1 MGFLCAAGLRS
12 EATPP
17 VSIVGPEYPDEAWPV
32 FRGMITDDRGHWQP
46 VFERRSSAEKR
57 ALAPMLCGLAIA
69 QAFRRQ
75 DFSAMHGARVAAKAV
90 RLAHAPVPRRGH
102 GYAACPRRRY
112 ARVCDTATVVNRI
125 LLRSRLSRIV
135 VCPARDYVEA
145 ALGVRGCAWWRGC
158 SL

>member
-75 DFSAMHGARVAAKAV
+75 DFSAMHGALVAAK
-90 RLAHAPVPRRGH
+90 RFGLPMHPFHA
-102 GYAACPRRRY
+102 AAT
-112 ARVCDTATVVNRI
+112 DT
-125 LLRSRLSRIV
+125 LH
-135 VCPARDYVEA
+135 
-145 ALGVRGCAWWRGC
+145 ALGAGMRVYVTPQP
-158 SL
+158 